1 MPSSFIYSGI
11 QSFHF
16 PSVTNKRSIFEIH
29 RTRNRNK
36 SKMQHSWNYNQIKY
50 LSKYSANF
58 KYLMYAKESLLISN
72 KVIKIIVKAKTSS
85 KYLTDLN
92 QHYKNPLK
100 QRQQK
105 MSSLFSLYYGL
116 NPGPWQVREA
126 LYQEPYRTTIQVFTF
141 LVKSVYNMK
150 NQGRKNAQICRGK
163 VPLLMMAE

>member
-1 MPSSFIYSGI
+1 
-11 QSFHF
+11 
-16 PSVTNKRSIFEIH
+16 
-29 RTRNRNK
+29 
-36 SKMQHSWNYNQIKY
+36 MQHSWNYNQIKY

-116 NPGPWQVREA
+116 NPGSWQVREA
-126 LYQEPYRTTIQVFTF
+126 LYQEPYWTTIQVFTF